1 MSSFLD
7 QLGQLESGYSRSNHL
22 ESNSTHDRL
31 TVPTFD
37 QCKEGESDP
46 SSSSSSIFGSQ
57 YKHAIPS
64 GHEMELAHYAH
75 LLPL

>member
-7 QLGQLESGYSRSNHL
+7 QLDQLESGCSRSNHPK
-22 ESNSTHDRL
+22 SNSKHDRL
-31 TVPTFD
+31 TVPIFD

-46 SSSSSSIFGSQ
+46 SLSSSSIFGSQ

-64 GHEMELAHYAH
+64 EHEMELAHYAH